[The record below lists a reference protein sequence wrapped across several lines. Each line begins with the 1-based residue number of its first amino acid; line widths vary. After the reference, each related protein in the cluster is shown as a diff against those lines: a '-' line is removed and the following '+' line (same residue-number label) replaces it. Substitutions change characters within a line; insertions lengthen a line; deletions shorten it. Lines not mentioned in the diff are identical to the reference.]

1 MAQAQQTER
10 CEDCG
15 VATPG
20 YDTVSL
26 SLSATTTRLLC
37 TRCCNARIAKRAGLP
52 FEHPNFAPLI
62 LEDVSGVR
70 HTFHVQTRH
79 GGDHIA
85 LDAFELKDG
94 RPGGYQFQVLGEP
107 TQDPS
112 KMFQQLVERLRR
124 ALGRRH
130 IEETAHGPEISR
142 SGADWIVRGQI
153 EWDDAEGGELPR
165 LVIDG
170 RSYSWYDV
178 GRMLMTFE
186 GFQVKLE
193 IH

>member
-1 MAQAQQTER
+1 MHR
-10 CEDCG
+10 
-15 VATPG
+15 
-20 YDTVSL
+20 L
-26 SLSATTTRLLC
+26 SVLT
-37 TRCCNARIAKRAGLP
+37 
-52 FEHPNFAPLI
+52 
-62 LEDVSGVR
+62 
-70 HTFHVQTRH
+70 
-79 GGDHIA
+79 
-85 LDAFELKDG
+85 G
-94 RPGGYQFQVLGEP
+94 RQP
-107 TQDPS
+107 
-112 KMFQQLVERLRR
+112 QQLVERLRR

-193 IH
+193 IHDRSEER